1 MDWQQGKTPQ
11 LVLTD
16 ADRLAI
22 KKRASTGIMR
32 TLVAQAVMLVAAVAG
47 SWIVA
52 GGYAALS
59 ALLGGLA
66 YLLPNSLFALR
77 LLLGV
82 IGPVSTSPITFFV
95 GEAFKLGS
103 AVGILG
109 LAVWLGQGWLVWPAM
124 LIGLLCVL
132 KGYVLLLVFRK
143 LP

>member
-32 TLVAQAVMLVAAVAG
+32 TLVAQAVMLVAAVAW

-59 ALLGGLA
+59 ALLGGRA
-66 YLLPNSLFALR
+66 YLLPSSLLALR
-77 LLLGV
+77 WLLRVL
-82 IGPVSTSPITFFV
+82 GPVSRRPPTFV
-95 GEAFKLGS
+95 LGEAFKLGS

-109 LAVWLGQGWLVWPAM
+109 LAARL
-124 LIGLLCVL
+124 
-132 KGYVLLLVFRK
+132 
-143 LP
+143 